1 VRNHLQ
7 RFSASCSQLSSST
20 SLEKVER
27 LKPTSLGIYLGP
39 FESPP
44 TEHVVKLF
52 SNTDM
57 VILDPLQLNVSA
69 TLDDVC
75 GVSGGPSHI
84 TGRLDLAILLK
95 NPAHTR
101 SLEAYFISS
110 VDRIMSTV
118 FSHFRALNGCSNGFN
133 GILLAGWQIFPV
145 PILNQLGAVL
155 NSHGLD
161 VYLEAAAPDF
171 LQDSKVLGAESIA
184 GLVIRNALL
193 HPNGDRKDCFD
204 MENLRVTVKAFISQA
219 CLRNFTVLVW
229 ETLHDDVMPSNAVL
243 RRTFTWCSFNSALP
257 WIGSSNALFDASVD
271 VVKFEP
277 LSAFDWLK
285 EHRVMELHG
294 LWRNNTPV
302 STIQFTSISSVPK
315 MRTNTNIAIG

>member
-1 VRNHLQ
+1 M
-7 RFSASCSQLSSST
+7 
-20 SLEKVER
+20 
-27 LKPTSLGIYLGP
+27 SLGIYLGP
-39 FESPP
+39 FESPA

-75 GVSGGPSHI
+75 GISGGPSHI

-101 SLEAYFISS
+101 KLEAYLISS

-118 FSHFRALNGCSNGFN
+118 FSHFRALNGSNNGFN

-145 PILNQLGAVL
+145 PILNQLSAVL

-161 VYLEAAAPDF
+161 VYLETAAPDF
-171 LQDSKVLGAESIA
+171 LEDSKVLGAGSIA
-184 GLVIRNALL
+184 GLVIRNGLI
-193 HPNGDRKDCFD
+193 HPNGERRDCFD
-204 MENLRVTVKAFISQA
+204 MESLRVTVKAFVSQA
-219 CLRNFTVLVW
+219 CLRNFTVLIW
-229 ETLHDDVMPSNAVL
+229 ETLHDDVVPSNAVL
-243 RRTFTWCSFNSALP
+243 RRTYTWCNFNSALL
-257 WIGSSNALFDASVD
+257 WIGSNKAVFDASVNA
-271 VVKFEP
+271 VKFEP

-285 EHRVMELHG
+285 EHRVMELHD
-294 LWRNNTPV
+294 LWRNNKKV
-302 STIQFTSISSVPK
+302 SAIQFTSASPLPN
-315 MRTNTNIAIG
+315 MTTNTNFAIV